1 MSIEVLKALS
11 EGAPAV
17 LAVILEAEGSTPR
30 GAGTKMAVFA
40 DGRAVGT
47 VGGGKVEFFAIERA
61 RILLA
66 AAVAAA
72 AAAPGDSG
80 DLAEEYSLDLMG
92 NEVSGDAA
100 ICGGRVRLV
109 LELIRDPGPIA
120 EALRAA
126 LDGGAARV
134 LVFDPAPKGF
144 SAVLDERGGIAW
156 QGSAGTGA
164 PIPIDREAALA
175 AIAGEQARSGESD
188 GRLYD
193 PLVPPDQL
201 LILGAGHVGRALAEL
216 AARVG
221 FQVTV
226 VDNRPELA
234 DPARFDPSIRVLAGD
249 FGRRIGEL
257 PFGPSAYAVVV
268 SPDHRADLECVRAI
282 LGREYRYAGFIGSRR
297 KVRMTLAA
305 LKEEGFAPERVD
317 ALCAPIG
324 LDIGAQTPEE
334 IAVAILAELIA
345 WRRSSPKLPE
355 LAAER
360 VVRRNAK

>member
-1 MSIEVLKALS
+1 MSIEVLKAIS

-30 GAGTKMAVFA
+30 GAGTKMAVFP

-47 VGGGKVEFFAIERA
+47 VGGGKIEFFAIERA
-61 RILLA
+61 RNLL
-66 AAVAAA
+66 AAA
-72 AAAPGDSG
+72 AAAAASPGDSG
-80 DLAEEYSLDLMG
+80 GLAEEYTLDLMG
-92 NEVSGDAA
+92 NAVRGDAA

-109 LELIRDPGPIA
+109 LERIRDPGPIA
-120 EALRAA
+120 EALRA

-134 LVFDPAPKGF
+134 LVFDPAPRGF
-144 SAVLDERGGIAW
+144 AAVLDEGGDIVW
-156 QGSAGTGA
+156 QGGSEGS
-164 PIPIDREAALA
+164 PLSIDRAAALA
-175 AIAGEQARSGESD
+175 AIASGQARSGESD

-193 PLVPPDQL
+193 PLSPPDQL

-216 AARVG
+216 AVRVG

-257 PFGPSAYAVVV
+257 PFGPSTYAVVV
-268 SPDHRADLECVRAI
+268 CPDHRADLECIRTI

-305 LKEEGFAPERVD
+305 LKDEGFAPERVD

-355 LAAER
+355 LAKER
-360 VVRRNAK
+360 VVRRNQR